1 MSTDTIT
8 FRPPRRVDLAAIDEG
23 FAEAEKAYR
32 FAEAGHARMRWAM
45 VLAVR
50 QILSATYRRAG
61 LTQGGQA

>member
-45 VLAVR
+45 GLAVR